1 MGTSDII
8 KDISYSDYRLRI
20 PGVICTIIEVH
31 QYVGFGA
38 ILKVRPEDY
47 DMKDIPEDGDVRYFN
62 VACAGTPGVYGFP
75 TLLTDNYNAYVMTN
89 NPSMLDGKIAILVP
103 KTFLNRSVG
112 SKTNTETVNKDALD
126 DLIMKKDSFI
136 KARRMS

>member
-8 KDISYSDYRLRI
+8 KDISYNDYRLRI
-20 PGVICTIIEVH
+20 PGVICAIIECH
-31 QYVGFGA
+31 QYIGFGA

-47 DMKDIPEDGDVRYFN
+47 DVKDVTEDGDARYFN
-62 VACAGTPGVYGFP
+62 VVCAGTPGIYGFP
-75 TLLTDNYNAYVMTN
+75 TLLKENYNAYVMTN

-112 SKTNTETVNKDALD
+112 SGTENDTVSKAELTN
-126 DLIMKKDSFI
+126 LIMKKDAFI
-136 KARRMS
+136 RARRMS